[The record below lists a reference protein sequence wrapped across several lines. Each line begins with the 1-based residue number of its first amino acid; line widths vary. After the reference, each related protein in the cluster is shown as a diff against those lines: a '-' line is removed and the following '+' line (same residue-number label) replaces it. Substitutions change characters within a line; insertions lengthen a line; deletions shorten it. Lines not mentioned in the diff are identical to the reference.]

1 MLIIFHPCKEN
12 CKVQKKYCMLHAGNH
27 HITLFIMFII
37 IIIINNNYF
46 SSFNFDDLDYI
57 PPLHQNEFR
66 LDSIAC
72 LKAKHDL
79 SSGKLVVISTANGWT
94 PEL

>member
-1 MLIIFHPCKEN
+1 ML
-12 CKVQKKYCMLHAGNH
+12 
-27 HITLFIMFII
+27 I
-37 IIIINNNYF
+37 IIIINNNNNYL
-46 SSFNFDDLDYI
+46 SSFNFDNLDYI

-79 SSGKLVVISTANGWT
+79 SSGKLVVISGPSPLQMGDSRTLDVSLRNNYSAAYRYY
-94 PEL
+94 PDHR